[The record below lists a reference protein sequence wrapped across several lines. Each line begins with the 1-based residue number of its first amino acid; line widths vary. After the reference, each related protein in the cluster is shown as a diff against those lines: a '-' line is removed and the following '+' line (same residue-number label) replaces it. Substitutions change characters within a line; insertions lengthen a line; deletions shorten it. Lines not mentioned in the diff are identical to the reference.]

1 MGNFATSGP
10 NEALII
16 SGGSREFKVVVGG
29 TRFIWSCTQQ
39 AAYLSLEIR
48 TLDVDSAKVLTS
60 LGVPVSVVGI
70 AQVQVSVADIRSA
83 ATQFLGVSEMDIK
96 KTLTQTLEGHQ
107 RAIVGDLTVEEM
119 YKDRHKFAAL
129 VKDNVTADLKR
140 MGMELVSYTIRDLYD
155 ENGYLNNLG
164 QKRIAEVKKDADII
178 IANTE
183 RDAQSKIAA
192 AQQEKEV
199 AKNSAYSEIEKSKR
213 DFELAKNR
221 FDQEVSTLRAES
233 ELAKQLQETKTQQ
246 QIKQE
251 LEEIKLVERKK
262 QIEVQEQENKRQD
275 LELKHSVNL
284 PAQFEGQKTE
294 TLAEAQRLKYIRQ
307 GEADS
312 FATTSLAQAEAA
324 VTIAKGQAESRTV
337 SLKAE
342 AFKQFGE
349 AAVIEQMIAMIPKVT
364 NAITNELSKVGG
376 IIFIN
381 DYIEDEQNLALE
393 PVDKKGKKTSR

>member
-10 NEALII
+10 NEALIV
-16 SGGSREFKVVVGG
+16 SGGSREFKVIVGG

-83 ATQFLGVSEMDIK
+83 ATQFLGVSEEDIK

-140 MGMELVSYTIRDLYD
+140 MGMELVSYTIRDVYD

-199 AKNSAYSEIEKSKR
+199 AKNNAFSEIEKGKR
-213 DFELAKNR
+213 DFELQKNK

-251 LEEIKLVERKK
+251 LEEIKVVERRK

-364 NAITNELSKVGG
+364 SAITNEISKVGG

-393 PVDKKGKKTSR
+393 TVDKKGKKTTR